1 MKINVHLMSPTTT
14 ARLALTIRHTILC
27 GLFLG
32 LGLGSSLYA
41 NPPAPP
47 TTASLTL
54 TDWLNRGISYMGT
67 VVDTD
72 KSRAY
77 VAMDRTADNDL
88 AVFDF
93 SSQALVH
100 LGTVKGFGN
109 NLFRHGKLLGSIQQD
124 SGLVLWDMTI
134 PMAPRQVATLSGV
147 GQGYYNHSIVEGNR
161 LYNNFYGT
169 ISVIDLGTP
178 ETPNPQRLTSFQAAG
193 IDEFVLAGGYLFG
206 IGQYLGTYTL
216 SVYDVRKIAQI
227 SKVAELQFEAPRLNY
242 YNGGAVLALLRNNRF
257 LVISNR
263 GENAIH
269 VIDVAN
275 PLTPKRLVSYEDT
288 SGLPSSGR
296 FSNMTKTDNDRFLM
310 VSEYYGVSSFR
321 ISTSGVILPESSLV
335 SVPSAYAVDAAGSFG
350 FVTGW
355 HDDLTLLNL
364 ARPYQ
369 PTVIASSD
377 PHPSSPEILV
387 DGRDVYTSRDN
398 YQFVSDS
405 GKLLPVALNLT
416 VMPLAV
422 QDRILLIKK
431 DGKLS
436 LCRRLLNNTLKTIG
450 SIPLDY
456 ASEAEFC
463 GPLLRV
469 FSAGKSYLYDCKTPS
484 NPVYLGQ
491 ISATAEIGSFP
502 GCVNRDQALFS
513 NFLAIRDA
521 AGFVKIYDAYNLAKG
536 PIQRVSNSG
545 HLSRSRDL
553 LFCKTPEGLKII
565 RSGPGRTVV
574 VKNFPELGPF
584 STWNISADSQTM
596 AVWVASQAKLFQI
609 MRESDYGI
617 SIKELGTDAIPACL
631 CHGGWYGRVVDNF
644 LFTNDTFA
652 GISVLRMNNL
662 PAPVLIP
669 EIVVEQPVGSSL
681 VDSMSKKNFG
691 TLALGLTGTAKVFT
705 IKNTGTSDLKDLA
718 IAKNGD
724 HAPDFVI
731 SALADTTLAPGST
744 TTFKVS
750 FKPTASGI
758 RSAAIHIKSN
768 DMDENSFGVS
778 LAGIGVSN

>member
-1 MKINVHLMSPTTT
+1 MICTIYTQIALL
-14 ARLALTIRHTILC
+14 ARLVACRAIFCSLL
-27 GLFLG
+27 LG
-32 LGLGSSLYA
+32 SGLGSSLNA
-41 NPPAPP
+41 QTA
-47 TTASLTL
+47 ASLTL
-54 TDWLNRGISYMGT
+54 TDWLNRGVSYMGT

-72 KSRAY
+72 SSLAY

-88 AVFDF
+88 AVFNF

-109 NLFRHGKLLGSIQQD
+109 NLFRYGKYLGSIQQD

-134 PMAPRQVATLSGV
+134 PIAPRQAATLPRV
-147 GQGYYNHSIVEGNR
+147 RQGYYNRSIIEGNR
-161 LYNNFYGT
+161 LYNNYYGK

-178 ETPNPQRLTSFQAAG
+178 ETPKPQLLTSFQAPG
-193 IDEFVLAGGYLFG
+193 TDEFVLAGGYLFG
-206 IGQYLGTYTL
+206 IGQYFGTYTL
-216 SVYDVRKIAQI
+216 NVYDVRKILQI
-227 SKVAELQFEAPRLNY
+227 TRVAEMQFEAPRLRY

-257 LVISNR
+257 LVVSNR

-275 PLTPKRLVSYEDT
+275 PLTPKRLAGYEDT

-296 FSNMTKTDNDRFLM
+296 FSNMTKTDNDRVLM
-310 VSEYYGVSSFR
+310 VSERYGVSSFR
-321 ISTSGVILPESSLV
+321 ISINGVVSPESSLV
-335 SVPSAYAVDAAGSFG
+335 SVPNAFAVDAAGPLG

-355 HDDLTLLNL
+355 GNDLTLLDL
-364 ARPYQ
+364 TQTSQ
-369 PTVIASSD
+369 PSVLASSD
-377 PHPSSPEILV
+377 PHPASPDILV
-387 DGRDVYTSRDN
+387 DGRDVYTSREN
-398 YQFVSDS
+398 YHLVLDS
-405 GKLLPVALNLT
+405 GTLQPTVLDLT
-416 VMPLAV
+416 AMPLAV

-436 LCRRLLNNTLKTIG
+436 LCRRQSNNSLKPI
-450 SIPLDY
+450 SSLPLDG
-456 ASEAEFC
+456 ATEAEFC

-469 FSAGKSYLYDCKTPS
+469 FSAGQSYLYDCKTPS

-491 ISATAEIGSFP
+491 VSANSEIASFP

-513 NFLAIRDA
+513 NFLAIRNA
-521 AGFVKIYDAYNLAKG
+521 AGLVNIYDAYNLGKG
-536 PIQRVSNSG
+536 PIETVSNSG

-574 VKNFPELGPF
+574 VKNFPELGPYA
-584 STWNISADSQTM
+584 TWNISADSQTM
-596 AVWVASQAKLFQI
+596 AVWVASQAKIFQI
-609 MRESDYGI
+609 VRESDYGI

-652 GISVLRMNNL
+652 GVSVLRMNNL
-662 PAPVLIP
+662 PAPILTP
-669 EIVVEQPVGSSL
+669 EIVVEQPLGSSL
-681 VDSMSKKNFG
+681 GDGTSKKSFG
-691 TLALGLTGTAKVFT
+691 SRAIGSTGPSKTFT
-705 IKNTGTSDLKDLA
+705 IKNTGTSNLTDL
-718 IAKNGD
+718 IITKNGS
-724 HAPDFVI
+724 HAKDFII
-731 SALADTTLAPGST
+731 SALAETSLIPGST

-758 RSAAIHIKSN
+758 RSATLHIKSN
-768 DMDENSFGVS
+768 DTDESSFDVR
-778 LAGIGVSN
+778 LAGIGVTN